1 MTQRHSA
8 RYAAIAGIGVFLV
21 ALLSIPVCAFIWDPS
36 PFPWGQAPRTQM
48 VRLEAYA
55 IVNTIFGV
63 LASIAVA
70 AIVGL
75 WVENY
80 RAVRSFFSRRQR
92 NGHA

>member
-1 MTQRHSA
+1 
-8 RYAAIAGIGVFLV
+8 
-21 ALLSIPVCAFIWDPS
+21 
-36 PFPWGQAPRTQM
+36 M

-80 RAVRSFFSRRQR
+80 RAVRAFFSRRQR